1 MNKTTQTM
9 GKNKVQNTLRNL
21 KYYFKKIG
29 DFILDVL
36 CIF

>member
-1 MNKTTQTM
+1 MNNNTQTTAE
-9 GKNKVQNTLRNL
+9 NNTQNANGGI
-21 KYYFKKIG
+21 KYYLKKIG